1 MIYELRIYDI
11 LPGRMAAI
19 NNRFAHTTSRFFEK
33 HGIRVVGYWEDL
45 VGTSNRLT
53 YLVAYESLAHREQVW
68 NAFASDPEWLAVNT
82 VIEESQ
88 AWQVIPRLKEA
99 NAQGI
104 VEYPLNKVVM

>member
-19 NNRFAHTTSRFFEK
+19 NNRFAHTTSRFFAK

-68 NAFASDPEWLAVNT
+68 NAFASDPEWLAARDKSEEDGQIVARIHNT
-82 VIEESQ
+82 LLRPTPYS
-88 AWQVIPRLKEA
+88 
-99 NAQGI
+99 
-104 VEYPLNKVVM
+104 PLP